1 MHNRGRDTSRKGNFE
16 MKSWLAIILFVWGTE
31 NRLVLSLLRNG
42 YYKSTISSRLHH
54 SSLLPTLCLFGS
66 TLDTNRDVTNL
77 DTLRR
82 ACETRDV
89 LPDDVVSSI
98 NQIERTAKDVKCID
112 MRGKWELIYS
122 SIIPGGYF
130 PVTEVADFYG
140 YSLTS
145 SFGFLSL
152 GGFEGKST
160 VVSETNPAVIEF
172 SSNLYKLGPIK
183 INIKD
188 PKVRSYTFLYVDQY
202 FAVARSSSGGGTLMR
217 KST

>member
-1 MHNRGRDTSRKGNFE
+1 

-89 LPDDVVSSI
+89 LPDDIVSSI
-98 NQIERTAKDVKCID
+98 NEIEMAAKDVKCID

-122 SIIPGGYF
+122 SIIPGGYT
-130 PVTEVADFYG
+130 PIAEVVDFYG
-140 YSLTS
+140 YSYTS
-145 SFGFLSL
+145 PFGR
-152 GGFEGKST
+152 FEGKST

>member
-1 MHNRGRDTSRKGNFE
+1 MHNRGRDIPPKGNFE
-16 MKSWLAIILFVWGTE
+16 MKSWLAVILFVWGTE

-42 YYKSTISSRLHH
+42 YYKSTISSRLRH

-66 TLDTNRDVTNL
+66 TLDTDRDVTNL

-89 LPDDVVSSI
+89 LPDDIVSSI
-98 NQIERTAKDVKCID
+98 NQIEMAAKDVKCID

-122 SIIPGGYF
+122 SIIPGGYT
-130 PVTEVADFYG
+130 PIAEVVDFYG
-140 YSLTS
+140 YSYTS
-145 SFGFLSL
+145 PFGR
-152 GGFEGKST
+152 FEGKST
-160 VVSETNPAVIEF
+160 VISETNPAVIEF